1 MKKILAILLVIAM
14 LLPMC
19 FTTTAAGA
27 SNVEI
32 KPFNIS
38 TSLQEGFDN
47 IWPKVHFWSR
57 ENTEYVTE
65 DSIKISAMN
74 GVGGKTP
81 QEVAENLKPVF
92 DKYPDGMRYIRFT
105 SFRAAL
111 FVLKEDTIFMDKGLK
126 VIKEWFEEFI
136 AHYHSIGGKID
147 GISVDIEYVDGNAYY
162 ITQAAKKDMMVYKNI
177 VDNPNYKTRIRPALE
192 ERGFKFWPNVTDE
205 TPEIYSIN
213 SNSGAEYAESR
224 SIWNIVVR
232 NHLNQYVNE
241 GVLEPLLKYYPD
253 GLVFDYQSRDTYSW
267 QKMPGD
273 QGEVAKG
280 GNHMV
285 AGNVNYFNTYASRPG
300 TGFWKEDGEAKYVK
314 IPSYNEVC
322 YEDNPF
328 NMVKFETIFAK
339 NLKASAPGGKITS
352 IVSYY
357 NYSKRAGSY
366 GNKPYYSESFYH
378 TALMDPDPL
387 AGYIEENE
395 VIASGNDVHA
405 TMEVVSKLLDELTR
419 IVGAADRKYLELPYT
434 WNDNFILTGMYAGG
448 KNYFRLTPDN
458 TEGLTKLEDF
468 IVKDAKD
475 LTFTYKGQTITF
487 PGGKI
492 IEDAKIP
499 IVGTFGFWIE
509 TDKDVLPV
517 VTYSENRYS
526 EFPAMLETYES
537 YEVGSDYDI
546 STAFPVGC
554 WELKKDKTGTAK
566 IVADGNN
573 KALALSGNY
582 SLKLKD
588 VVEKITAGDT
598 YAKKQA
604 WEIDVTVPAD
614 MAADAEI
621 ILLDVY
627 ADKSKQADGGF
638 KIAGGKIYYDK
649 AGEYVELAGVDASA
663 GGKFTMKRELDFT
676 KEGAFT
682 CDYTVYGA
690 DGKILGEAKDVPVAS
705 KVKIPVGRVGMG
717 VSKIAGK
724 AVQLDN
730 LKMYATGLGADF
742 ELYNAKTGIKY
753 TDLETAKDSNTA
765 YRLSWMNATA
775 YEKVYSV
782 VAAYYNGDKLV
793 EEKVIE
799 EIKMAPGTD
808 FVSMGIVEVKD
819 GQTVKLYARNDS
831 KAEPEKGG
839 DSDGNN
845 SGATTE
851 KGNDS
856 ALVIIVIAV
865 AVVLL
870 AGIAV
875 AVVLLT
881 KKPAKKS
888 KKKSSKKGK
897 KTAKKP
903 VKKAPQK
910 EEKPETKEETAE

>member
-1 MKKILAILLVIAM
+1 MKKILAILLVLCM
-14 LLPMC
+14 VLPMC
-19 FTTTAAGA
+19 IGVTATSAE

-47 IWPKVHFWSR
+47 IWPKIHFWSR
-57 ENTEYVTE
+57 DNDKYVTE
-65 DSIKISAMN
+65 DGIKISAVD
-74 GVGGKTP
+74 VGGSTP
-81 QEVAENLKPVF
+81 KEVAENLKPIF

-111 FVLKEDTIFMDKGLK
+111 FTLKEDTIFMDKGLK

-136 AHYHSIGGKID
+136 SHYHSIGGKID
-147 GISVDIEYVDGNAYY
+147 GISVDIEYVEGGCYY
-162 ITQAAKKDMMVYKNI
+162 ITQDANKDPYVFQKI
-177 VDNPNYKTRIRPALE
+177 VDNPNYKTRIRPLLE
-192 ERGFKFWPNVTDE
+192 ERGFKFWDKVTDE
-205 TPEIYSIN
+205 TPEIYSIHEK
-213 SNSGAEYAESR
+213 SGAEYAQSR

-232 NHLNQYVNE
+232 CHLNQYVNE

-253 GLVFDYQSRDTYSW
+253 GLVFDYQSRDTYAW

-273 QGEVAKG
+273 QGGISTG

-300 TGFWKEDGEAKYVK
+300 TGFFKEDGQPKYVK
-314 IPSYNEVC
+314 IPSHVEAA
-322 YEDNPF
+322 YEDTPF
-328 NMVKFETIFAK
+328 NMVKFDTIFAK
-339 NLKASAPGGKITS
+339 NLKASAPGGRITS
-352 IVSYY
+352 IVAYY

-434 WNDNFILTGMYAGG
+434 WNDNFVLTGMYAGG
-448 KNYFRLTPDN
+448 KNYFRLTPDSS
-458 TEGLTKLEDF
+458 EGFTKLEDF

-509 TDKDVLPV
+509 TAKDVLPV
-517 VTYSENRYS
+517 VTYAEDRY
-526 EFPAMLETYES
+526 EKFPALLETYES
-537 YEVGSDYDI
+537 YEAGKDFDV
-546 STAFPVGC
+546 STAFPAGC
-554 WELKKDKTGTAK
+554 WELKKDKTGVAK
-566 IVADGNN
+566 ITDGDN
-573 KALALSGNY
+573 KALALSGTY
-582 SLKLKD
+582 SIKLKD
-588 VVEKITAGDT
+588 ILKNITAGDT
-598 YAKKQA
+598 YAKNQA

-614 MAADAEI
+614 MGADAEI
-621 ILLDVY
+621 VLLNIF
-627 ADKSKQADGGF
+627 ADKSKEAEGGF
-638 KIAGGKIYYDK
+638 KIAGGKIYYDN
-649 AGEYVELAGVDASA
+649 AGSYVELAGVDASA
-663 GGKFTMKRELDFT
+663 GGKFTLKRNFNFT
-676 KEGAFT
+676 KEDAFT
-682 CDYTVYGA
+682 CTYTVYDA
-690 DGKILGEAKDVPVAS
+690 EGKVLGEAKDVPVAS
-705 KVKIPVGRVGMG
+705 KVKIPVARIGLG
-717 VSKIAGK
+717 VSKVAGS

-730 LKMYATGLGADF
+730 LKMYATGVAADF
-742 ELYNAKTGIKY
+742 ELYNAKTGIEY

-782 VAAYYNGDKLV
+782 VAAFYNGDKLV

-831 KAEPEKGG
+831 QPEPENGG
-839 DSDGNN
+839 KPGTNKP
-845 SGATTE
+845 GATNPEGDNTV
-851 KGNDS
+851 
-856 ALVIIVIAV
+856 LLIVVIAV

-870 AGIAV
+870 AGIVV

-881 KKPAKKS
+881 KKPAKKA
-888 KKKSSKKGK
+888 KKK
-897 KTAKKP
+897 TTKKP

-910 EEKPETKEETAE
+910 EVKQETKDETVE